1 MGAGGG
7 MFMCPGSGYI
17 VSFLRHACK
26 QDFRTHPGT
35 RRRSMRRGRHRPGP
49 LHPGAFVLY
58 YTMNGINHH
67 IPGRVLFSSAQ
78 EAP

>member
-1 MGAGGG
+1 
-7 MFMCPGSGYI
+7 MFICPGSGYI
-17 VSFLRHACK
+17 VSFLRLACK
-26 QDFRTHPGT
+26 QGFRAHPGA
-35 RRRSMRRGRHRPGP
+35 RRRSMLCDRHCPGP